1 MKVYE
6 IISDQME
13 KSDLKGITK
22 AVLCEHLATSMAFD
36 KSLAT
41 RFVEEFFIQVRAS
54 LMRGEQVKIA
64 GLGNF
69 NPVYK
74 KSRLARNPKTK
85 EPVLIPPR
93 QTVTFKA
100 GQKLKER
107 VKHGRLLDE
116 D

>member
-1 MKVYE
+1 MYE
-6 IISDQME
+6 TILDQIE
-13 KSDLKGITK
+13 KSRAKGITK
-22 AVLCEHLATSMAFD
+22 AALCEHLATSMAFD
-36 KSLAT
+36 KSVAIC
-41 RFVEEFFIQVRAS
+41 FVEEFFIQVRAS

-69 NPVYK
+69 NPVHK

-85 EPVLIPPR
+85 QVVWISPR

-107 VKHGRLLDE
+107 VKHRRLLDE
-116 D
+116 E